1 MSVDNNLLPT
11 NGFKVLIGGTKEYPK
26 LNTFAVKVTLPA
38 VNQAG
43 VSTQY
48 RNEPGFVPSESLD
61 YDPLSITFLCDEK
74 MGLYDELYDW
84 MRTNSLS
91 DTFQTDDIIINL
103 LTSHNN
109 VSRNVRCT
117 NAFPTGIGSVEFNAQ
132 SSEVTYATFDIS
144 FRFDEFEFID

>member
-1 MSVDNNLLPT
+1 M
-11 NGFKVLIGGTKEYPK
+11 E
-26 LNTFAVKVTLPA
+26 
-38 VNQAG
+38 
-43 VSTQY
+43 
-48 RNEPGFVPSESLD
+48 
-61 YDPLSITFLCDEK
+61 
-74 MGLYDELYDW
+74 LYDELYDW

-117 NAFPTGIGSVEFNAQ
+117 NAFPTGIGAVEFDAQ
-132 SSEVTYATFDIS
+132 SAEVAYATFDIS

>member
-11 NGFKVLIGGTKEYPK
+11 NGFKVLIGGTQKYPK
-26 LNTFAVKVTLPA
+26 LNTFAVKLTLPS
-38 VNQAG
+38 VNNAE

-48 RNEPGFVPSESLD
+48 RNEPGFVPSESLT

-74 MGLYDELYDW
+74 MKVYDELYDW
-84 MRTNSLS
+84 MKNNTTSSTL
-91 DTFQTDDIIINL
+91 QTDDIIINL

-117 NAFPTGIGSVEFNAQ
+117 NAFPIGIGSIEFDAQ
-132 SSEVTYATFDIS
+132 GSEVGFATFDIS
-144 FRFDEFEFID
+144 FRFDDFEFID